1 MPRGLGALAALE
13 PSGDSS
19 ATTFRT
25 GRQVFAGDAEGDGDP
40 WAWSASLLTTMGKS
54 PICVPTGPEGL

>member
-1 MPRGLGALAALE
+1 MPRGVGAPAAPE

-19 ATTFRT
+19 ASAFRT

-40 WAWSASLLTTMGKS
+40 WAWSASPLTAVEKS
-54 PICVPTGPEGL
+54 PVCVPTGPEGL